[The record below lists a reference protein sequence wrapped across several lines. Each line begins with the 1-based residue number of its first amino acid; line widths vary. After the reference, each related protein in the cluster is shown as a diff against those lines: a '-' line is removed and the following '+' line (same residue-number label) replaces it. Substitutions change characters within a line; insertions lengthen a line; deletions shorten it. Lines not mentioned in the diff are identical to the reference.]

1 MRKLVTLLI
10 LSFLS
15 TPAFAGFGEDKN
27 DFFPD
32 EFTIKSYIRAHEK
45 VLADKVERYNK
56 EGLTWLLQGINKQKD
71 LDLIKSQIAH
81 TRSKRLMPIRVRD
94 HHYVMQAGRIKLSFS
109 ASDLLLDRIYINGRT
124 FKLDKQESLPN
135 FQKRLLSFIKKPTKK
150 RTSFLDFFISSANAY
165 FYDIS
170 RVESLIVL
178 NASGVISVTYNE
190 PWFWEVGEYSVNLAN
205 AFTDQLNK
213 AHSECRTKSQ
223 EVSKYSSRR
232 IGADFQKILD
242 SMKTSGRVDKAKLIS
257 SLLKKFSKKNAIDE
271 ESEGKVGSYKPLSGK
286 CEKIDENNPG
296 LIQQMFP
303 ISPSAPTL
311 TGASYGTWVRATS
324 DVGGM
329 PDAREG
335 VCDALEKTVLCL
347 ENLETIQAKN
357 VRDSLDSPVKLT
369 RDVNLDSGTVFEEV
383 NGSHSSK

>member
-1 MRKLVTLLI
+1 MRELIYILI

-15 TPAFAGFGEDKN
+15 APAFSGIGEDRN

-32 EFTIKSYIRAHEK
+32 EFTIKSYIRAHEQVLSEK
-45 VLADKVERYNK
+45 VQKYNK
-56 EGLTWLLQGINKQKD
+56 DGLNWLLKGINKQKD
-71 LDLIKSQIAH
+71 LDLLKSQIAH
-81 TRSKRLMPIRVRD
+81 TRSKRLMPIRFRNN
-94 HHYVMQAGRIKLSFS
+94 HYVMQAGRIKLSFT
-109 ASDLLLDRIYINGRT
+109 ASDLLLDRIYINGKA
-124 FKLDKQESLPN
+124 FKLDKKESLPE
-135 FQKRLLSFIKKPTKK
+135 FQKRLLSFIKNPKK
-150 RTSFLDFFISSANAY
+150 ERTSFLDLFFSKAHAIS
-165 FYDIS
+165 YDTS
-170 RVESLIVL
+170 RLESLIVL
-178 NASGVISVTYNE
+178 NASGVISITYDE
-190 PWFWEVGEYSVNLAN
+190 PWFWEIGEYSTNLAN
-205 AFTDQLNK
+205 AFTDQLNR
-213 AHSECRTKSQ
+213 AHRECRAKSQ

-232 IGADFQKILD
+232 IGSDFQKILD

-257 SLLKKFSKKNAIDE
+257 SLLKKFSNRSKVDE
-271 ESEGKVGSYKPLSGK
+271 ESPGNTGSYKPLSGK
-286 CEKIDENNPG
+286 CEKIDQNNPG

-311 TGASYGTWVRATS
+311 TGASYGTWVRAAS
-324 DVGGM
+324 DVGGV

-357 VRDSLDSPVKLT
+357 VKDSLDSPVKLT